1 MSRES
6 IEKQKQEL
14 IEKEKRE
21 ILEKYSGATNEELMD
36 LLALNFAYMKI
47 LSEKVDKYLGR

>member
-47 LSEKVDKYLGR
+47 LSEKIDKFVGR